1 MKLSDIKNKKIAI
14 WGYGVEGK
22 ATAQYLS
29 NKGIDFTILCKEE
42 ERDEKYKCV
51 TTSVDKELLAGFEVI
66 VKSPGIS
73 PYSPL
78 LKDIDVQ
85 MTSATAIWFA
95 NERHQAIDTKVIVVT
110 GTKGKSTTASLLT
123 HVLQQS
129 GKSVNLVGN
138 IGQALISSTLD
149 YDYIVLEAS
158 SFQVYDGNIS
168 ADIAVITNLFEEH
181 LDWHAGADNYF
192 RDKLN
197 ILKAAKIKIINAN
210 NTTLTKLV
218 DEQDVL
224 YFNAANA
231 FHVKGEELM
240 YDKEIVLNLSQV
252 KLIGVHNLENIGAV
266 LSVCQ
271 QLKLD
276 MAICVE
282 AIKSFKPLAHRLQ
295 SLGKIGQHYA
305 INDSIAT
312 TPVATLA
319 AMKTVDLSNTTL
331 LVGGYDRGNNWQD
344 FADEINENP
353 PGLLLI
359 SGQNGEI
366 IHQRLQV
373 INAKFRYLLC
383 ADLVDAISL
392 AQLLSPAEGV
402 ILLSPGAPSF
412 DQFDSYIKRGEFFA
426 TELRKHET

>member
-1 MKLSDIKNKKIAI
+1 MKLSDINNKKIAI

-22 ATAQYLS
+22 ATARYLS
-29 NKGIDFTILCKEE
+29 SKGIDFTILCNKD
-42 ERDEKYKCV
+42 ERDEKYKCI
-51 TTSVDKELLAGFEVI
+51 TTLIDKELLAGFEVI

-73 PYSPL
+73 PYSQL
-78 LKDIDVQ
+78 LEDIDVQ
-85 MTSATAIWFA
+85 MTSSTAIWFA
-95 NERHQAIDTKVIVVT
+95 NEHHQAMETTVIAVT
-110 GTKGKSTTASLLT
+110 GTKGKSTTASLLK
-123 HVLQQS
+123 HVLSQS
-129 GKSVNLVGN
+129 GKRVNLVGN
-138 IGQALISSTLD
+138 IGQALIASTLD

-158 SFQVYDGNIS
+158 SFQVYDGNINT
-168 ADIAVITNLFEEH
+168 DIVVITNLFEEH

-218 DEQDVL
+218 DDQDVL
-224 YFNAANA
+224 YFNTTKA
-231 FHVKGEELM
+231 FHVNGEELM
-240 YDKEIVLNLSQV
+240 YDKEIVLSLSQV
-252 KLIGVHNLENIGAV
+252 NLIGVHNLENIGAV

-271 QLKLD
+271 QQKLD
-276 MAICVE
+276 MLACVD
-282 AIKSFKPLAHRLQ
+282 AVKSFKPLAHRLQ

-305 INDSIAT
+305 INDSVAT

-344 FADEINENP
+344 FADAINKNP
-353 PGLLLI
+353 PSLLLI

-373 INAKFRYLLC
+373 IKAKFKYMLC
-383 ADLVDAISL
+383 ADLADAINL
-392 AQLLSPAEGV
+392 AQSLSPAEGI

-412 DQFDSYIKRGEFFA
+412 DQFESYIKRGEFFA
-426 TELRKHET
+426 AELKKT